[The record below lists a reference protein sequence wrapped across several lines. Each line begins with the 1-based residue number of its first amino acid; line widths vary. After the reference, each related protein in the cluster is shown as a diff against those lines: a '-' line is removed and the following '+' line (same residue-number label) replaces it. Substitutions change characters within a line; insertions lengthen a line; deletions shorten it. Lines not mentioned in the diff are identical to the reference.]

1 MSSRV
6 WSSSSNLV
14 RRGLSAPATEAV
26 LGELEI
32 AGEVTEEIA
41 GEVTEEIAGEVTE
54 EIAGEVTEEIA
65 EEITGAHADPAHAE
79 DPDRDIIHL
88 IHIGALHAAMRG
100 LMQRHGDAVYRY
112 CRGALH
118 DPALVDDVHQQI
130 FIEAHRDLAKFAG
143 RGALRTWLFAIAR
156 HRVLDAVKAH
166 RRARVHFEDR
176 DAAEAPDPNP
186 PIWERLD
193 DARLYDALAAC
204 CSELGEHLR
213 TAVLLRYQQGFT
225 FEDMAEVCDAKP
237 GTLQARV
244 ARALPKLRACI
255 EARTGGRL

>member
-1 MSSRV
+1 MSSRL
-6 WSSSSNLV
+6 WSSSSNV
-14 RRGLSAPATEAV
+14 VGRGLSAPDTEAV
-26 LGELEI
+26 LGEMEAGGEI
-32 AGEVTEEIA
+32 I
-41 GEVTEEIAGEVTE
+41 
-54 EIAGEVTEEIA
+54 EEIA
-65 EEITGAHADPAHAE
+65 EETTSADAGPAPAE

-88 IHIGALHAAMRG
+88 IHIGAPDAAMRS
-100 LMQRHGDAVYRY
+100 LMRRHGDAVYRY
-112 CRGALH
+112 CRGALR
-118 DPALVDDVHQQI
+118 DAALADDVHQQI

-166 RRARVHFEDR
+166 RRARVHIDDR
-176 DAAEAPDPNP
+176 DAADAPDPNP
-186 PIWERLD
+186 PPWERLD
-193 DARLYDALAAC
+193 EARLYEALATC

-213 TAVLLRYQQGFT
+213 SAVLLRYQQGFT
-225 FEDMAEVCDAKP
+225 FEDMAEVCGEKP